1 MVAVVGA
8 RRIRLAEVTAA
19 MPLLAPE
26 PGDDDV
32 RRVRA
37 LDAMVD
43 DAVIR
48 DWAAHAQVAVDDA
61 QVDAAIAQVAAA
73 RGRSVDELLA
83 ALEAQRVTR
92 AQYRALVGSQVLR
105 AMWTVS
111 RHDDVTVPEAE
122 IEMTWRARGDSS
134 ATLAEVHD
142 RIRDELRA
150 RRAAC
155 VERDAIES
163 LRRAAGA
170 QVLVERPSVEA
181 RVDPPRYVALDALR
195 IEGNAAVPRATLAGL
210 LRIAV
215 HAPATGPAFIPL
227 GDDGRLPPEA
237 LATWTAAYLDRG
249 YLDARVDN
257 PPESPSPCAL
267 LVDHAVARITE
278 GARYRIGRFEYQELD
293 ARDQPVEPT
302 GGRAVALARLGV
314 RANDWFA
321 RNALARGIQAQ
332 LHAVRS
338 AGYGASA
345 VTPEVTARRDA
356 GRVDVRLVLHRGDLS
371 PVDGHAAP

>member
-1 MVAVVGA
+1 MGA

-26 PGDDDV
+26 PGEDAV

-48 DWAAHAQVAVDDA
+48 DWAARARVTVDEAQVE
-61 QVDAAIAQVAAA
+61 AAIAQVAAA
-73 RGRSVDELLA
+73 RGRSVDDLLA
-83 ALEAQRVTR
+83 ELEAQHVTR
-92 AQYRALVGSQVLR
+92 ALYRSLVESQVLR
-105 AMWTVS
+105 AMWMVS
-111 RHDDVTVPEAE
+111 RHDEMMVPEAE
-122 IEMTWRARGDSS
+122 IEMTWRSRSDTT
-134 ATLAEVHD
+134 ATLAEAHD

-155 VERDAIES
+155 VERDGVES

-170 QVLVERPSVEA
+170 QMLVERPSVDP
-181 RVDPPRYVALDALR
+181 RVDAPHFVALDVLR
-195 IEGNAAVPRATLAGL
+195 IEGNVAIPRATLAGL
-210 LRIAV
+210 LRISV

-249 YLDARVDN
+249 YLDAHVDN
-257 PPESPSPCAL
+257 PPEATPPCAL
-267 LVDHAVARITE
+267 LVDHAVARVSE

-293 ARDQPVEPT
+293 AHDQPVEPT
-302 GGRAVALARLGV
+302 GGLAVALARLGV
-314 RANDWFA
+314 RSNDWFA
-321 RNALARGIQAQ
+321 RGAMARGLEAQ
-332 LHAVRS
+332 LHAVRA
-338 AGYGASA
+338 AGFGAAA
-345 VTPEVTARRDA
+345 VTPELTERRDV
-356 GRVDVRLVLHRGDLS
+356 GRVDVRLVLRRGEPS
-371 PVDGHAAP
+371 PVDAHATP